1 MNQEQEL
8 TQDIRRPTTSIPMG
22 MTEGIRPSKA
32 HITSV
37 TWNAD
42 DSSARSQ
49 EINEAREL
57 ELAEYHARQR
67 EADPHWQKIQ
77 ELEAVVAQQ
86 QDQIRLLMD
95 VIKHEKTDG

>member
-1 MNQEQEL
+1 MTEEL
-8 TQDIRRPTTSIPMG
+8 KQDIRRPTTSIPMG
-22 MTEGIRPSKA
+22 MTDGIRPSKA
-32 HITSV
+32 HVTSV
-37 TWNAD
+37 TWNAE
-42 DSSARSQ
+42 DSSARSE
-49 EINEAREL
+49 EIMQAREQ

-67 EADPHWQKIQ
+67 EADPQWQKIQ